1 MEKEILS
8 TVVTNGIFCCLF
20 VWLLTETRKD
30 AKFSNERNQ
39 IREEKYQSTIA
50 NNQEVIKENQ
60 NIISKLTNGF
70 LDIKEIK
77 EDVEFIKDKLK
88 GGNY

>member
-1 MEKEILS
+1 MEKEFMS
-8 TVVTNGIFCCLF
+8 TIVTNGIFCCLF
-20 VWLLTETRKD
+20 VWLLIETRKD
-30 AKFSNERNQ
+30 SKASNERNQ
-39 IREEKYQSTIA
+39 VREEKYQATIT

-60 NIISKLTNGF
+60 VIISKLTNGF

-88 GGNY
+88 GAIR